1 MVKVNGGATALATP
15 SPAEA
20 TRPAPPPAP
29 VVKAAQAARESTFV
43 SAARSS
49 PVALAVPQAKAT
61 PIPTVTPEDVDR
73 ISAMTDGV
81 ARNYQITQ
89 GYADLS
95 NQTAAILGNE
105 NGNWC
110 TFGVWASKQAGVSIR
125 GEDLPKFLT
134 TALQAIPGI
143 ASAEDKV
150 NAHLKAMGLPQ
161 LPSIP
166 DIVLKG
172 SAAQKAMTDMVAG
185 GNQTVF
191 AEVGREFAV
200 FNQTFAGATKY
211 DPAKVDAYLAH
222 FPPEQQALKE
232 GFATYCKAQFETDPK
247 AKAQEMLTANTKIV
261 AYEQNRLQNYI
272 AGALNS
278 PKGVIHDAIQGAVDQ
293 ATSHLPGPLKWLAK
307 TELNHFGGVDALTNA
322 ASDVFRHAATAM
334 MMQLS
339 TPNETLHLGS
349 DLPNPPG
356 QSTPFPKD
364 LTDLTDPD
372 LKAVLAKLDTSGD
385 SLKGTGVGDWS
396 NYADRMN
403 YIVNLFRSRQQD
415 PSLFDPPFAS
425 RPPALVA

>member
-1 MVKVNGGATALATP
+1 MIKVTGGAPALAPTP
-15 SPAEA
+15 AA
-20 TRPAPPPAP
+20 DAQRPNQVAPRAAP
-29 VVKAAQAARESTFV
+29 DASSFAAPRRAA
-43 SAARSS
+43 
-49 PVALAVPQAKAT
+49 PVALAVPQAKPTA
-61 PIPTVTPEDVDR
+61 IPTVTPEDVDR

-81 ARNYQITQ
+81 ARNYLITQ

-95 NQTAAILGNE
+95 NQTAAILGRE

-125 GEDLPKFLT
+125 GEDLPKFVT
-134 TALQAIPGI
+134 KALQALPGI
-143 ASAEDKV
+143 ASAEAKV

-166 DIVLKG
+166 DVILQG
-172 SAAQKAMTDMVAG
+172 GEAQKAMTEMVAG

-200 FNQTFAGATKY
+200 FNQTFAGATHY
-211 DPAKVDAYLAH
+211 DQAKVDQFLAH
-222 FPPEQQALKE
+222 FPPEQQALKD

-247 AKAQEMLTANTKIV
+247 AKAQLMLSANTRIV
-261 AYEQNRLQNYI
+261 AYEQNRLQQYI
-272 AGALNS
+272 AGAMNS
-278 PKGVIHDAIQGAVDQ
+278 PDGVFHTLIQGAVDKV
-293 ATSHLPGPLKWLAK
+293 TSHLPGPLKWLAK
-307 TELNHFGGVDALTNA
+307 TELNHFGGVDALTQA
-322 ASDVFRHAATAM
+322 VDGVFRHAATEM

-339 TPNETLHLGS
+339 TPNETLHLGD

-364 LTDLTDPD
+364 LAEITDPG
-372 LKAVLAKLDTSGD
+372 LLEQYEKLDQSGD
-385 SLKGTGVGDWS
+385 SMKGTGVADWS
-396 NYADRMN
+396 DYGDRMN
-403 YIVNLFRSRQQD
+403 YIVHLFRSRQQD